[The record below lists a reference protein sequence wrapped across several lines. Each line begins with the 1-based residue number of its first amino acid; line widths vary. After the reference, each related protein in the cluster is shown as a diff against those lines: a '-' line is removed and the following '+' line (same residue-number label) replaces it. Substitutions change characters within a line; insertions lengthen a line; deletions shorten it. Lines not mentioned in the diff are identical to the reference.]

1 MFRAVVMH
9 QYRDA
14 CDELLIDIEE
24 GMFNQKLQL
33 QRGVIFRHEF
43 GREPLASASQTPLRR
58 SVSVYVDGSVILDE
72 EDPW

>member
-1 MFRAVVMH
+1 MEDRCASL
-9 QYRDA
+9 QGRR
-14 CDELLIDIEE
+14 IDIEE

-43 GREPLASASQTPLRR
+43 GRESLATASRTPLRR
-58 SVSVYVDGSVILDE
+58 SVSFVVDEDVILDQ